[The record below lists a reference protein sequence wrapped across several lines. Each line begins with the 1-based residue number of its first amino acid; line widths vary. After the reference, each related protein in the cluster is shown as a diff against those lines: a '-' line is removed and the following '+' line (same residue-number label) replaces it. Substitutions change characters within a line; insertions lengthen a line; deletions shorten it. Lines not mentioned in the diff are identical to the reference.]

1 MRTLESTP
9 YESAASK
16 LVASLISEL
25 RLEVQ
30 VVKQRQTDME
40 AKLEQAIKL
49 MAEAQEMIVS
59 QEQFIAYLGRQ
70 LKREGRAEERDRQK
84 ARTIPKVSSQCRFE
98 VQEEL
103 TLEGTIDG
111 HAVRIFGHLKTE
123 MRVCLSCRRMIERAK
138 AVRNK
143 KQYIPCRW
151 SNQQRK
157 GHIHTFPA
165 ELATIYESL
174 KATEEATGAGVPAS

>member
-1 MRTLESTP
+1 MEKEEQECMSDKLSSSSVVELQEHSVIDLRPTQEQYFEDLKTLEITP
-9 YESAASK
+9 YESTASK

-25 RLEVQ
+25 RLEVL
-30 VVKQRQTDME
+30 VVKQRQADME
-40 AKLEQAIKL
+40 VKLEQAIKL

-84 ARTIPKVSSQCRFE
+84 TCTLPKGRSHCRIE

-123 MRVCLSCRRMIERAK
+123 MRVCLSCRKMIERAK
-138 AVRNK
+138 AVRN
-143 KQYIPCRW
+143 
-151 SNQQRK
+151 
-157 GHIHTFPA
+157 
-165 ELATIYESL
+165 
-174 KATEEATGAGVPAS
+174 